1 MQAAGH
7 QPSKQMKR
15 FAVYVAKKAGK
26 FLLQNFR
33 KDKNLTKKRGTAK
46 EVHLAQDV
54 KSDKLIISEI
64 KRKFPK
70 HNILTE
76 ESGFIDKKS
85 DYTWVVDPLDG
96 STNFARGNPF
106 FAVSIALMKNKSVIL
121 GVINAPFLKEL
132 YVAERGTGA
141 YLNESKIKISNKS
154 KLSECY
160 FVSCEGGD
168 VANDNIAKINVKFHP
183 LVKDLRKLGSAALES
198 ASVAAGGAEA
208 YIVRQISP
216 WDVAAGILLVEEAG
230 GKVTD
235 FAGNPWAAQKADLV
249 FSNGKVH
256 EKIVK
261 RLRRV

>member
-1 MQAAGH
+1 M
-7 QPSKQMKR
+7 KQ
-15 FAVYVAKKAGK
+15 FAISLSKKAGN

-33 KDKNLTKKRGTAK
+33 KDRSLTKKRGMAK
-46 EVHLAQDV
+46 EVHLPQDI

-64 KRKFPK
+64 KRRFSK

-85 DYTWVVDPLDG
+85 DYTWVIGPLDG

-106 FAVSIALMKNKSVIL
+106 FAVSIALMKDNDIIL

-132 YVAERGTGA
+132 YVAERGKGA
-141 YLNESKIKISNKS
+141 YLNGKKIQVSNKS
-154 KLSECY
+154 KLGECY

-168 VANDNIAKINVKFHP
+168 AANVKIAKINAKFHP

-198 ASVAAGGAEA
+198 ASVATGGAEA
-208 YIVRQISP
+208 YIVRQIST
-216 WDVAAGILLVEEAG
+216 WDVAAGVLLVEEAG

-235 FAGNPWAAQKADLV
+235 FAGKLWKPVKSNLV

-256 EKIVK
+256 EKIVR
-261 RLRRV
+261 RLRV